1 MEPERLDMVQDASEC
16 DALLGGDFKPTKK
29 RFYRAR
35 PMWIVPF
42 AIVAAISRGMTTAPR
57 VEVFTQLSC
66 NSVHGHPYG
75 YNHTDV
81 SIRELQFE
89 THSFNTGIHATFHP
103 LNQTENDGDSADPT
117 LPPSKRCLADPAV
130 QAGAARLQTIM
141 MTTMG
146 LLSAITTGW
155 WGRYGERHGRTRVL
169 AAATLGLMLTDL
181 IFIVVS
187 TQPDSLHGHKLLIV
201 APIIEGLLGG
211 WPTLQAATSAYVSDC
226 TSSGSR
232 AHIFSRFTGVYFT
245 GFAIG
250 PMIGAL
256 VMSHPPPMPFVSAP
270 THSGHSVTAVFW
282 VAIIVQ
288 LLNFLVAFCVLPES
302 LEKARRKAQL
312 SDGNLAQSLA
322 KQEKPGFFKSLTTP
336 FVVFAPKRKVCAGG
350 RVKTDWSMT
359 FIALAL
365 FGYLLSAGLYQLKY
379 LYAEHVFGWDAKQ
392 LSYYITSIGGT
403 RAFYLLFIMPVI
415 VAAFKPKPPPKME
428 PQSMSGLD
436 AEPSAEVAKVKPKEH
451 LAAEMRF
458 DLRLTYFSFAIDFLS
473 HALVSVSS
481 TAPTLGASLAFSG
494 FTMLSSVGS
503 GVVPALQSL
512 ALCIMQTEAEEER
525 ELAISSGVASSN
537 VAMDTG
543 SLFGAFSVLQATGQ
557 MIFGP
562 MLFGLV
568 YSLTVATF
576 PKGIFVLAAS
586 FVAVAMSLVMFVRT
600 PGKKPKRK
608 TTWEEEVERGRSRA
622 SKDLTGLGGDVQYAQ
637 NGSFEGRS

>member
-1 MEPERLDMVQDASEC
+1 MEPERLDAVQDASES
-16 DALLGGDFKPTKK
+16 DALLGGENKPGKK

-35 PMWIVPF
+35 PLWIVPF

-66 NSVHGHPYG
+66 NAVHGHPN

-81 SIRELQFE
+81 SIHQLQL
-89 THSFNTGIHATFHP
+89 HSFNVVHSTFHA
-103 LNQTENDGDSADPT
+103 LNETESDGDSADPT

-146 LLSAITTGW
+146 FLCAITTGW

-187 TQPDSLHGHKLLIV
+187 TRTESLHGHKLLIV

-211 WPTLQAATSAYVSDC
+211 WSTLQAATSSYVSDC

-256 VMSHPPPMPFVSAP
+256 VMSHPPPMPFVTAP
-270 THSGHSVTAVFW
+270 SHSGHNVTAVFW
-282 VAIIVQ
+282 VAIVMQ
-288 LLNFLVAFCVLPES
+288 MLNFLIAFSVLPES
-302 LEKARRKAQL
+302 LEKAKYKAQSS
-312 SDGNLAQSLA
+312 SDGNPVQSLA
-322 KQEKPGFFKSLTTP
+322 KSQKLGFVKSLMSS
-336 FVVFAPKRKVCAGG
+336 FVVFAPKRKVHANG
-350 RVKTDWSMT
+350 RVKRDWNMT

-392 LSYYITSIGGT
+392 LSYYITSIGGA
-403 RAFYLLFIMPVI
+403 RAVYLLMIMPVI
-415 VAAFKPKPPPKME
+415 VATFKPKPPT
-428 PQSMSGLD
+428 
-436 AEPSAEVAKVKPKEH
+436 AETQQTSNANVNVAKGKPKEH
-451 LAAEMRF
+451 LIAEMRF
-458 DLRLTYFSFAIDFLS
+458 DLRLTYFCFAIDFVS
-473 HALVSVSS
+473 HALVSLSS
-481 TAPTLGASLAFSG
+481 TAPTVVASLAFSG
-494 FTMLSSVGS
+494 FTMLSSFGS

-525 ELAISSGVASSN
+525 ELAAASGVLNTS

-543 SLFGAFSVLQATGQ
+543 SLFGAFSLLQATGQ
-557 MIFGP
+557 MIIGP

-576 PKGIFVLAAS
+576 PKGIFVLAAA
-586 FVAVAMSLVMFVRT
+586 FVAAAMFLVLFVRT
-600 PGKKPKRK
+600 PGKPNKRK
-608 TTWEEEVERGRSRA
+608 TRWDDEVERGRSRA
-622 SKDLTGLGGDVQYAQ
+622 SKDLTGSGGSVLSYDEI
-637 NGSFEGRS
+637 EGRN